1 MSLTALIAALRT
13 RLSRLVLLA
22 CSACAAGPALAAEV
36 IEFHNANL
44 DNYFITADLVEA
56 AAIDGGAAGPGWS
69 RTGFNFS
76 AGGPTPVCRFYGSI
90 TPGPNSHFYTALP
103 DECAALKQLQAST
116 PATEKRWNFESLD
129 FVTTVPAGGA
139 CPAGTIPVYRA
150 YNGGFARGIDSNH
163 RITTSQVALQQVVNR
178 GWSNEGVVMCAPSSA
193 PVSNSDIDA
202 DIVRLL
208 EQATM
213 GPTEALIAEVRQ
225 KGITP
230 WLDEQLGLY
239 ESKYSP
245 QAPWGVNLTME
256 ERVACLTDPACG
268 SLVVGTGAIAR
279 EFFTQAINGRDQVR
293 QRFAYVLHQL
303 LVLGGNLSEAYAIR
317 NFQQMIRDVA
327 FSTYEDALFQYTIS
341 PQLGD
346 FQGWV
351 MNEPE
356 HDGIKPNENY
366 AREIMQLLTTGVNR
380 LHEDGTEQRDGA
392 GKAVPAYTQ
401 LDVTSMSRV
410 LTGYTY
416 PPQPGQISYF
426 LYNPRYYVGPMVAF
440 EANHDHG
447 AKSLFDGTVQ
457 LPAGQSAEAD
467 VRAAVKALVAQPG
480 TPPFIVKQLIQRL
493 VTSNPAPDYVR
504 RIVSVFKD
512 NGAGVRGDLKAVLRA
527 ILLDPEARGARKT
540 DPKYGRMREPALFL
554 TSIARALDIRTDG
567 HFLHQL
573 GADMSMPMFGPS
585 TIFSYFPADFR
596 IFNGALPAAEFGLY
610 GTSAYVTRTNAVNR
624 LVHFRFGPGDSQG
637 LVAMP
642 PDPYV
647 PNAIGTF
654 FPTMTAF
661 LASTADPAAY
671 VERLNRLFFHGAMTP
686 ATRATMTNAIATVP
700 ASDALGRARLGAY
713 LALTSLGYLIQK

>member
-1 MSLTALIAALRT
+1 MSLRGRAAPPPPPPPPPGPP
-13 RLSRLVLLA
+13 
-22 CSACAAGPALAAEV
+22 CAAGPALAAEV

-44 DNYFITADLVEA
+44 DNYFITADRVEA

-213 GPTEALIAEVRQ
+213 GPTEALLAEVKQ
-225 KGITP
+225 KGIP
-230 WLDEQLGLY
+230 AWLDEQLGLY
-239 ESKYSP
+239 ESKFAP
-245 QAPWGVNLTME
+245 QAPWGINQTME

-268 SLVVGTGAIAR
+268 QLVLGTGAIAR

-380 LHEDGTEQRDGA
+380 LHEDGTEQKDGA

-410 LTGYTY
+410 LTGYASAA
-416 PPQPGQISYF
+416 PGRSATFSTTRVLRRVDGRLRSPSRPWGEELLRWYRATARRTKRRGRRAGGRQGAGGAA
-426 LYNPRYYVGPMVAF
+426 RY
-440 EANHDHG
+440 
-447 AKSLFDGTVQ
+447 
-457 LPAGQSAEAD
+457 
-467 VRAAVKALVAQPG
+467 AAVHCQATDPASGHQQSGARLRAPHRVGVQG
-480 TPPFIVKQLIQRL
+480 QRRWRAWRPEGGAARH
-493 VTSNPAPDYVR
+493 PARPR
-504 RIVSVFKD
+504 
-512 NGAGVRGDLKAVLRA
+512 GAGRA
-527 ILLDPEARGARKT
+527 QDRSEVWP
-540 DPKYGRMREPALFL
+540 D
-554 TSIARALDIRTDG
+554 ARA
-567 HFLHQL
+567 
-573 GADMSMPMFGPS
+573 GA
-585 TIFSYFPADFR
+585 
-596 IFNGALPAAEFGLY
+596 
-610 GTSAYVTRTNAVNR
+610 V
-624 LVHFRFGPGDSQG
+624 
-637 LVAMP
+637 
-642 PDPYV
+642 PDV
-647 PNAIGTF
+647 DCA
-654 FPTMTAF
+654 
-661 LASTADPAAY
+661 
-671 VERLNRLFFHGAMTP
+671 
-686 ATRATMTNAIATVP
+686 RA
-700 ASDALGRARLGAY
+700 
-713 LALTSLGYLIQK
+713 